1 MDGFFLIWFPF
12 FGSGSIYRNM
22 AAHHETGARGEELA
36 AEFLQ
41 KQGYEILDRNWRH
54 RHYELDLVARD
65 QETIV
70 IVEVKTRTSLYAG
83 EPEVSVN
90 RQKQRTLIR
99 AANAYVVYHGIDFP
113 VRFDI
118 IAIVIKGDQH
128 FINHIE
134 DAFYPMM

>member
-1 MDGFFLIWFPF
+1 
-12 FGSGSIYRNM
+12 M
-22 AAHHETGARGEELA
+22 ATHLETGALGEEYA
-36 AEFLQ
+36 AQFLIS
-41 KQGYEILDRNWRH
+41 KGYVILDRKWRI
-54 RHYELDLVARD
+54 RHYELDLIAKD
-65 QETIV
+65 DDTIV
-70 IVEVKTRTSLYAG
+70 IVEVKTRKSLYGG

-99 AANAYVVYHGIDFP
+99 AANAYVVHHGIDMS

-118 IAIVIKGDQH
+118 IAVVIKDDQH